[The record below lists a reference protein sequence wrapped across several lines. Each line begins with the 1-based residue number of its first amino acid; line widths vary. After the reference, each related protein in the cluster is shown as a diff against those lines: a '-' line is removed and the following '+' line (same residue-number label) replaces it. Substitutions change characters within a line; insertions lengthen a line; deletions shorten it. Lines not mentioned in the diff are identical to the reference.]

1 MKKTVT
7 LPFYAKLPLVL
18 ISLVLL
24 VYVAIIGK
32 SIIIPIFIAFLVSM
46 LLLPFTRFQEK
57 KLRFPRIVACLVSPI
72 LFVIMLLGV
81 GLFLGT
87 QVAHFE
93 DDIPEFKAQL
103 MTLFNDAQIY
113 IADHFNVTEQEQINY
128 LSENVE
134 KTFQTGSSLIS
145 GAILSVTSM
154 LLNGGFVFLYTFFF
168 LLYRSHL
175 LKFLIW
181 SFGPQQEEKVID
193 VSSSVQDI
201 IKQYLVGLM
210 IQVVLITG
218 MLYIAFSIIGIKYAF
233 LFAVLCGILN
243 LIPYVGIFSATV
255 LASLVTLATGEPIQ
269 VLYLIISIIIVNS
282 IDGNFIMPKII
293 GSKVQVNSFMVFV
306 GLIIAESIW
315 GIAGMFLAIPI
326 LAIIKIICDEVND
339 LKPFGFLLGEED
351 VVKPMFQNYYNRLIP
366 NNQAEEVKV
375 DDDNLTI
382 EQSETSD
389 EENSEQN

>member
-46 LLLPFTRFQEK
+46 LLLPLTRFQEK
-57 KLRFPRIVACLVSPI
+57 KLRFPRILASLVSPI

-339 LKPFGFLLGEED
+339 LKPFGFLLGEEE
-351 VVKPMFQNYYNRLIP
+351 VVQPMFKNYYNRLMP
-366 NNQAEEVKV
+366 NNQSEEELTTADVAP
-375 DDDNLTI
+375 DDEN
-382 EQSETSD
+382 SD
-389 EENSEQN
+389 EEKPEQN